1 MNTELVSVQS
11 VLEVGGEP
19 MDVVIDLCSSTDGM
33 LGQEVSRRKRCGLDP
48 MTAKE
53 RKAMAQ
59 AYLEKLIAT
68 RGAKKIFDSMSQPQ
82 KERALLLFLVEECSA
97 RK

>member
-33 LGQEVSRRKRCGLDP
+33 LGQEVSRRKRCGVVPL
-48 MTAKE
+48 TAKE

-59 AYLEKLIAT
+59 AYLEKLITA
-68 RGAKKIFDSMSQPQ
+68 RSAEKIFDRMSPQQ